1 MKSDEEGEL
10 SPAGPFPSCGTLIFV
25 CVLPTQC
32 PANGQPEVIELELPA
47 LGTVRSLRLLVWAKA
62 ASESAR
68 PGSYQPYGPDS
79 FQLLYRKGP
88 AWYEILDDEQI
99 LLSLGAVRYWQGLG
113 HQRGQIYLRPHSGDT
128 EAGRLLWDTM
138 ASLIGR
144 DVRALVN
151 GQRQGELNT
160 ARRRFTAVR
169 RAQLSRHH
177 PVEPRLDSSPLPAA
191 LQAAASQEIGVT
203 IYRGGSSRRLKVSG
217 CLTPELVIRA
227 YSRQTGEEL
236 GEELALKVCGR
247 EEYLI
252 GSWPLVD
259 FRWVRR
265 CLKIREELRLA
276 LVSAPAPEPDEEQE
290 VARDWPL
297 VEEESGPSL
306 SLCEAEEEEEGAAAL
321 SLCDCRH
328 PFRVKL
334 LGLDAPGA
342 PGKRPVRVY
351 VVGAVMHGSLTLCS
365 ARSAALPLAEEV
377 LWNAWLRFDIQVRDL
392 PRGSRLG
399 LRVYALES
407 SPPSDAAD
415 GNGETGLLLY
425 HASLLLIDHHRRLQQ
440 GERVLHLWPGS
451 GHGAGLLSSAT
462 NPDLQGSAALC
473 LLLDTYDR
481 SVVLPGEK
489 EGEMEEA
496 AARQRDAFCRFTQE
510 CGRYSRSLPAFLAT
524 VRWAEQRAVR
534 DLHRLIG
541 HWDPAELELP
551 VALELLGERVA
562 DERVRALAVRR
573 LELLDGGPVLR
584 FLLQLVQALKF
595 EPYHDSSL
603 ARFLI
608 GWALK
613 SKRIGHFFF
622 WYCRGEV
629 AASPH
634 FSDRYAVILEAYL
647 LGCSVP
653 MLRDFEHQVQLVTA
667 LSHVAGQIKAA
678 IAQRSDIP
686 QTGQSEVREAA
697 RNGRA
702 TQHFVTP
709 YDPHIRAGHILV
721 ERCRVLAS
729 KQKPLWLEFSRADPE
744 APAQPPVVI
753 IFKHGDDLRQDM
765 LILQTLVIM
774 DSIWQ
779 ENALDLNLIPYGCI
793 ATGHNMGMIEAVGD
807 AATIAAVQ
815 RMKGGNS
822 GAFKNDA
829 LHDWLRD
836 KLPVEEDYHRAME
849 TFVTSCAGYC
859 VATYVLGIGD
869 RHNDNVMI
877 TGKGNLFHV
886 DFGHIL
892 GNRKR
897 ILGVNRERVPFVLT
911 PDFLYVMGRV
921 NRRPSLYFQRFKET
935 CLQAYLSLRAHSQ
948 LLINLFSL
956 MLLTGIPELSCT
968 RDIAYLREALAVG
981 SGEQEARQHFLNQ
994 ISVCENLGWTVQANW
1009 WIHMFMGIK
1018 QA

>member
-1 MKSDEEGEL
+1 MNSDEEGEL
-10 SPAGPFPSCGTLIFV
+10 CPAGPLTSCGTLLFV

-32 PANGQPEVIELELPA
+32 PASGQPEVIQLELPA
-47 LGTVRSLRLLVWAKA
+47 LGTVRSLRLLAWAKA

-68 PGSYQPYGPDS
+68 PGSYQPCGPDS

-88 AWYEILDDEQI
+88 AWYEMLDDEEI
-99 LLSLGAVRYWQGLG
+99 LLALGAVRYWQSLG
-113 HQRGQIYLRPHSGDT
+113 HQRGHIYLRPNSRDT
-128 EAGRLLWDTM
+128 EAGRLLWDTV

-160 ARRRFTAVR
+160 ARRRFAAVR
-169 RAQLSRHH
+169 RANLGRRHSA
-177 PVEPRLDSSPLPAA
+177 EPRLNSSPLPAA
-191 LQAAASQEIGVT
+191 LQAVATQEIGVT
-203 IYRGGSSRRLKVSG
+203 IYRGGSSQRLKVCG
-217 CLTPELVIRA
+217 RHTPELVIRA
-227 YSRQTGEEL
+227 YGRQTGEEL
-236 GEELALKVCGR
+236 GEELALRVCGR

-252 GSWPLVD
+252 GNWSLVD
-259 FRWVRR
+259 FCWVRR
-265 CLKIREELRLA
+265 CLKMREELRLA
-276 LVSAPAPEPDEEQE
+276 LVSAPGPEPDQEQE

-297 VEEESGPSL
+297 VEEDSGPSL
-306 SLCEAEEEEEGAAAL
+306 GEGEEARAAAL
-321 SLCDCRH
+321 PLSDCRH

-334 LGLDAPGA
+334 LGLDAPGT

-365 ARSAALPLAEEV
+365 ARSIARPLAEEV

-399 LRVYALES
+399 LRVYALEN
-407 SPPSDAAD
+407 SPPSDAGD
-415 GNGETGLLLY
+415 GNGEAGLLLY

-440 GERVLHLWPGS
+440 GQRVLHLWPGS

-473 LLLDTYDR
+473 LLLDSYDR
-481 SVVLPGEK
+481 SVVLSSEEEE

-496 AARQRDAFCRFTQE
+496 AARQRAAFRRFTQE

-534 DLHRLIG
+534 DLHRLIR
-541 HWDPAELELP
+541 HWDPGELELP

-562 DERVRALAVRR
+562 DERVRELAVRR
-573 LELLDGGPVLR
+573 LEQLAGGTVLR
-584 FLLQLVQALKF
+584 LLLQLVQALKF

-608 GWALK
+608 GWALR

-634 FSDRYAVILEAYL
+634 FADRYAVILEAYL
-647 LGCSVP
+647 LGCSGP
-653 MLRDFEHQVQLVTA
+653 TLRDLEHQVRLVTA
-667 LSHVAGQIKAA
+667 LGQVAGQVKAA

-686 QTGQSEVREAA
+686 QTAA
-697 RNGRA
+697 PLLQELLRTA
-702 TQHFVTP
+702 ELPQDFVTP

-721 ERCRVLAS
+721 DRCRVLAS

-744 APAQPPVVI
+744 TPAQTPVVI

-793 ATGHNMGMIEAVGD
+793 ATGYNMGMIEAVRD

-829 LHDWLRD
+829 LHDWLKD

-869 RHNDNVMI
+869 RHNDNIMI
-877 TGKGNLFHV
+877 TEKGNLFHI

-892 GNRKR
+892 GNRKQ

-935 CLQAYLSLRAHSQ
+935 CLQAYMSLWTHSQ

-968 RDIAYLREALAVG
+968 RDIGYLREALAVG

-994 ISVCENLGWTVQANW
+994 ISICENLGWTVQANW